1 MSGPASSWGTFERDR
16 TPGGQQVVY
25 PIVKIEGVCADVEAR
40 LKSVGVRTTETLL
53 DRAKDPRGRKALAA
67 ASGVAESAILRFAN
81 IADLMRLKGVGED
94 YAELLEAAGVDT
106 VKSLRNRNVQ
116 NLTRAMAELNA
127 RENLVLA
134 PPSEKRV
141 AAWIAQAK
149 TLPAV
154 MTY

>member
-1 MSGPASSWGTFERDR
+1 M
-16 TPGGQQVVY
+16 VY
-25 PIVKIEGVCADVEAR
+25 PIAKIEGVCPEFEGR
-40 LKSVGVRTTETLL
+40 LKSVGVRTTATLL
-53 DRAKDPRGRKALAA
+53 ERAKDPRGRKALASS
-67 ASGVAESAILRFAN
+67 SGIAETMILRFAN
-81 IADLMRLKGVGED
+81 IADLMRLKGVGEE

-106 VKSLRNRNVQ
+106 VKSLRSRNVQ
-116 NLTRAMAELNA
+116 NLTRTMAELNA
-127 RENLVLA
+127 RRNLVRA